1 MTPLL
6 APVFR
11 RCALALLLSLAPFAA
26 LGQDASSPD
35 TASPT
40 NPAPGGLKLSLPV
53 QGGYDF
59 HAVGPPSEAQ
69 RLHDAPLPDPSTRPK
84 LDNSLHDPATGA
96 DTSAFGTAYTY
107 PNPLN
112 GTDGNSS
119 VANAASKSANVPQVG
134 GLSFV
139 VFEWGYPPKPMPKVP
154 GEDLTAAPPP
164 VVQVRFAV
172 QADDEAAL
180 DAKSL
185 WIVQRAVQAYGRAG
199 LTEITIERPQ
209 DRPGCCTRYP
219 DLIKAELVREGLS
232 PTPGGWL
239 PGHRIRLVLA
249 AMPAS
254 R

>member
-1 MTPLL
+1 MTPVP
-6 APVFR
+6 APVIR
-11 RCALALLLSLAPFAA
+11 RCALALLLSLAPLDA
-26 LGQDASSPD
+26 LSQDAPSSGAV
-35 TASPT
+35 T
-40 NPAPGGLKLSLPV
+40 LSVPV
-53 QGGYDF
+53 TGGYDF
-59 HAVGPPSEAQ
+59 HPVGPPSQSQ
-69 RLHDAPLPDPSTRPK
+69 RLHDAPLPDPSMLPK
-84 LDNSLHDPATGA
+84 PNNSLHDPATGA

-112 GTDGNSS
+112 DTSGGGS
-119 VANAASKSANVPQVG
+119 VANAASKSANIPQRTG
-134 GLSFV
+134 FGLV
-139 VFEWGYPPKPMPKVP
+139 VLEWGYPPKPMPKVP

-164 VVQVRFAV
+164 VVQVRLAV
-172 QADDEAAL
+172 QADDESVL

-209 DRPGCCTRYP
+209 DKPACCVRYP
-219 DLIKAELVREGLS
+219 DLVRSELVREGLS
-232 PTPGGWL
+232 PNPSGWL

>member
-1 MTPLL
+1 MMPLP

-11 RCALALLLSLAPFAA
+11 RCALALLLSLAPAA
-26 LGQDASSPD
+26 ARSQDAPPQDKAAPNTSSSG
-35 TASPT
+35 A
-40 NPAPGGLKLSLPV
+40 LKLSVPV
-53 QGGYDF
+53 HGGYDF
-59 HAVGPPSEAQ
+59 HDVGPPSEAQ
-69 RLHDAPLPDPSTRPK
+69 RLHDAPLPDPSMLPK
-84 LDNSLHDPATGA
+84 PDNSLHDPNTGA

-119 VANAASKSANVPQVG
+119 VANAASKSANVPQVS

-139 VFEWGYPPKPMPKVP
+139 LFEWGYPPKPMPKVP

-172 QADDEAAL
+172 QADDEPVL

-209 DRPGCCTRYP
+209 DRPGCCVHYP
-219 DLIKAELVREGLS
+219 DLVKAELVREGLG
-232 PTPGGWL
+232 PGPSGLL